1 MVAQFVGAALLVVLL
16 FDIRYWVAAV
26 VIGVLT
32 TVYTLFGGML
42 ATTYIQI
49 VKTGLLLFC
58 GALILIFVLSEYSW
72 NPLDVFQ
79 AAAASTDDAAVQ
91 PTRAGWEAQID
102 QFSLIL
108 GLTLGVMGLPHVM
121 IRFLTVKDGEAA
133 RTSAVTAIWIFAV
146 FLFFMPFMAY
156 GAAELVGREAILERN
171 PGGNL
176 AMPQLAEELGGDLM
190 LSFVSAVAFATILA
204 ALSGLVI
211 ATTGAISHDIY
222 GKLIRKGHVDHQRQ
236 FIVARAATL
245 GSCIA
250 ALLIA
255 LLAEKQNVA
264 FLASLSIAVA
274 ASGNLPAILYTIY
287 WRKATAKGMAA
298 GIFAGMLTAVVWI
311 LLSPVFN
318 EADPIIPISNPGIV
332 SIPVGFLVGYLASL
346 ATQPQGEAARHAD
359 DLFDRMRLQ
368 AVTGIGSSTVRP
380 SH

>member
-1 MVAQFVGAALLVVLL
+1 
-16 FDIRYWVAAV
+16 
-26 VIGVLT
+26 
-32 TVYTLFGGML
+32 
-42 ATTYIQI
+42 
-49 VKTGLLLFC
+49 
-58 GALILIFVLSEYSW
+58 
-72 NPLDVFQ
+72 
-79 AAAASTDDAAVQ
+79 
-91 PTRAGWEAQID
+91 
-102 QFSLIL
+102 
-108 GLTLGVMGLPHVM
+108 M